1 LSPEDL
7 FEKLRPQLIGTSYQ
21 ILGSWADAEDAVQ
34 ATWLKWEPHHEQVD
48 KPHAW
53 LTKVAVRA
61 SIDGLRAR
69 QSRRENYPG
78 EWLPEPVSLDPG
90 PDDVVAERS
99 SLSLGVLAMME
110 SLSPL
115 ERAVFVLRR
124 GFGWPY
130 DEIAEILDRS
140 REAVRQL
147 DHRARQHLQAR
158 PERYE
163 PDPVQVQAATERFL
177 EACVGGSIE
186 ALIDVLAPDVVLHSD
201 GGGEA
206 KSPPRQIIG
215 AERVARFFV
224 AITQAALADSQAHF
238 VDINGLPGVLTFT
251 DGHAVSALTCDVE
264 DGRITHVYLMA
275 APSKLGQVHL
285 A

>member
-1 LSPEDL
+1 MDLEAFSGLSRQHREDVGSLVGGTRLAPVRASTVERDTLSPEDL

-124 GFGWPY
+124 GSGGPTM
-130 DEIAEILDRS
+130 RS
-140 REAVRQL
+140 RRFWTAHGKPYASSTTVRGNTS
-147 DHRARQHLQAR
+147 R
-158 PERYE
+158 PDLNVTSLTQFRC
-163 PDPVQVQAATERFL
+163 R
-177 EACVGGSIE
+177 
-186 ALIDVLAPDVVLHSD
+186 
-201 GGGEA
+201 
-206 KSPPRQIIG
+206 PRPSVSW
-215 AERVARFFV
+215 RR
-224 AITQAALADSQAHF
+224 
-238 VDINGLPGVLTFT
+238 
-251 DGHAVSALTCDVE
+251 VSA
-264 DGRITHVYLMA
+264 A
-275 APSKLGQVHL
+275 ASRR
-285 A
+285 